1 MKITDATMEIYRW
14 DRPVPIRN
22 GMYTYPTVALNLIKL
37 ETDEGITGYG
47 YMGGEHVTDDMTMGT
62 FNNMKQF
69 VIGQDPFDNE
79 RLWDAMWQPKLVGR
93 RGTSTRAISGIDIA
107 LWDIKG
113 KATDTS
119 VHKLLGAYTD
129 RIPVYIAGGYYEE
142 GKGLNELAAEM
153 ETAVEMGS
161 NAVKMKDWRRAH
173 QRGCGAHSHGAGGG
187 RAGCEG
193 AYGRQL
199 RVSLLRGDRA
209 GAQGGEVRCVLV
221 RGAGEPRRL

>member
-1 MKITDATMEIYRW
+1 MKITDASMEIYRW

-22 GMYTYPTVALNLIKL
+22 GTYTYPTVALNLIKL

-79 RLWDAMWQPKLVGR
+79 RLWDEMWQPKLVGR

-107 LWDIKG
+107 LWDIRG

-119 VHKLLGAYTD
+119 VHKLLSVYTD
-129 RIPVYIAGGYYEE
+129 RIPVYIAGGSKL
-142 GKGLNELAAEM
+142 GAALM
-153 ETAVEMGS
+153 MALTSSASRYSGRCRILFAGS
-161 NAVKMKDWRRAH
+161 LSALF
-173 QRGCGAHSHGAGGG
+173 G
-187 RAGCEG
+187 
-193 AYGRQL
+193 
-199 RVSLLRGDRA
+199 
-209 GAQGGEVRCVLV
+209 
-221 RGAGEPRRL
+221 

>member
-22 GMYTYPTVALNLIKL
+22 GRYTYPTVALNLIKL

-79 RLWDAMWQPKLVGR
+79 RLWDEMWQPKLVGR

-129 RIPVYIAGGYYEE
+129 RIPVYIAGGYYEI
-142 GKGLNELAAEM
+142 G
-153 ETAVEMGS
+153 
-161 NAVKMKDWRRAH
+161 
-173 QRGCGAHSHGAGGG
+173 GCFDDGFDLVGF
-187 RAGCEG
+187 EVL
-193 AYGRQL
+193 RQL
-199 RVSLLRGDRA
+199 PNSLCRIAVGSFRVAAA
-209 GAQGGEVRCVLV
+209 GTVA
-221 RGAGEPRRL
+221 AGECC

>member
-1 MKITDATMEIYRW
+1 MKITDASMEIYRW

-69 VIGQDPFDNE
+69 VIGQDPFDTE
-79 RLWDAMWQPKLVGR
+79 RLWDEMWQPKLVGR

-142 GKGLNELAAEM
+142 GKGLERACRRDGN
-153 ETAVEMGS
+153 GS
-161 NAVKMKDWRRAH
+161 RDGIQRRKDEDWRRSH
-173 QRGCGAHSHGAGGG
+173 QRGRGAHQDSARGGWS
-187 RAGCEG
+187 
-193 AYGRQL
+193 QM
-199 RVSLLRGDRA
+199 
-209 GAQGGEVRCVLV
+209 
-221 RGAGEPRRL
+221 